1 MIYRSEQMTLHSVM
15 DVFQGEVNDV
25 MICEDVSDTKGS
37 YYTLLAVKNHETV
50 KKLLSITKQ
59 SEKSMECCVD
69 TFSDNNCYYM
79 VFPYIKERRLED
91 FYMGRILPLATCE
104 DICLNL
110 LLQCMA
116 SSLPYPLLELVIKQ
130 KQIHLLKDN
139 SIVLGYCMDLSELNE
154 NSGEKECAVQC
165 AVCIQELLQEKNTK
179 KNVSYQLLQKK
190 IPKQSYNSFRELYTD
205 IRLSKTEKS
214 KKGVI
219 KKVKIFWQQNQAP
232 IARALLYIAVIFAIL
247 MLVMFLSNVIWGDIP
262 FLRMFINNF
271 KQIGTESL
279 VN

>member
-1 MIYRSEQMTLHSVM
+1 M
-15 DVFQGEVNDV
+15 
-25 MICEDVSDTKGS
+25 
-37 YYTLLAVKNHETV
+37 
-50 KKLLSITKQ
+50 
-59 SEKSMECCVD
+59 
-69 TFSDNNCYYM
+69 
-79 VFPYIKERRLED
+79 
-91 FYMGRILPLATCE
+91 
-104 DICLNL
+104 
-110 LLQCMA
+110 
-116 SSLPYPLLELVIKQ
+116 
-130 KQIHLLKDN
+130 
-139 SIVLGYCMDLSELNE
+139 
-154 NSGEKECAVQC
+154 
-165 AVCIQELLQEKNTK
+165 
-179 KNVSYQLLQKK
+179 
-190 IPKQSYNSFRELYTD
+190 YTD